1 MKSLTLKEFSSA
13 ENKKNFNLW
22 LKSINKKKIDIKKI
36 KIISK
41 TFRKK
46 EDFSTCSID
55 CTIELEG
62 QKTIKRVV
70 QIEGDSVVIIP
81 VIKIRNEKDLRTILV
96 QQIRVPVGNETI
108 EFPSGRRYGHSFK
121 MQAIN
126 EVQEELG
133 IFIKK
138 NDLKVLNRKKI
149 FMIPSSTFGKVQFF
163 YFKINLKKKDI
174 NKIDKK
180 KHGVSKHG
188 EFITTRIF
196 KFKDILKLN
205 NANVLLGLFLL
216 KQQFITKKN
225 EKLF

>member
-1 MKSLTLKEFSSA
+1 MKSLPIKEFSSK
-13 ENKKNFNLW
+13 ENKNNYNLW

-46 EDFSTCSID
+46 EDFSICSID
-55 CTIELEG
+55 CTIEVKG
-62 QKTIKRVV
+62 KKTIKRFV

-96 QQIRVPVGNETI
+96 QQIRVPVGNKTL
-108 EFPSGRRYGHSFK
+108 EFPSGRRSGHTFK

-133 IFIKK
+133 ISIKK
-138 NDLKVLNRKKI
+138 NNLKILNNKKI
-149 FMIPSSTFGKVQFF
+149 FMIPSSTFGRVQFF

-180 KHGVSKHG
+180 KQGISEHG
-188 EFITTRIF
+188 EFIKTRIF

-205 NANVLLGLFLL
+205 NANILLGLFLL